1 MNVTAYQLSVWVLPL
16 ILAITL
22 HEAAHGFVAYQ
33 LGDDT
38 AWKLG
43 RVSFNPLR
51 HIDPFGTI
59 LLPAMLLFAHS
70 PFLFGY
76 AKPVPVN
83 FRALRQP
90 RSGMVLVA
98 LAGPATNLIL
108 ATAAAA
114 CFHLLPLVPADYA
127 QWVADNLKNMVV
139 INIVL
144 AVFNMMPIP
153 PLDGG
158 RVAVGI
164 LPRPLALPL
173 ARLEP
178 VGMLILIA
186 ILILLPLAG
195 SQFGLNLDVISGI
208 LRKSTD
214 LIIRFI
220 LILTGNA

>member
-16 ILAITL
+16 ILAITF
-22 HEAAHGFVAYQ
+22 HEAAHGFVAYR

-83 FRALRQP
+83 FRALRAP

-98 LAGPATNLIL
+98 LAGPATNIIL
-108 ATAAAA
+108 AIAAAA
-114 CFHLLPLVPADYA
+114 AFHLLPLIPAHYA
-127 QWVADNLKNMVV
+127 QWVGDNLVNMIK
-139 INIVL
+139 INVVL

-158 RVAVGI
+158 RVAVGL

-195 SQFGLNLDVISGI
+195 SQFGLNLDVISEI

>member
-1 MNVTAYQLSVWVLPL
+1 
-16 ILAITL
+16 
-22 HEAAHGFVAYQ
+22 
-33 LGDDT
+33 
-38 AWKLG
+38 
-43 RVSFNPLR
+43 
-51 HIDPFGTI
+51 
-59 LLPAMLLFAHS
+59 
-70 PFLFGY
+70 
-76 AKPVPVN
+76 
-83 FRALRQP
+83 
-90 RSGMVLVA
+90 
-98 LAGPATNLIL
+98 
-108 ATAAAA
+108 
-114 CFHLLPLVPADYA
+114 
-127 QWVADNLKNMVV
+127 MVV
-139 INIVL
+139 INVVL

-195 SQFGLNLDVISGI
+195 SQFGLNLDVISVI